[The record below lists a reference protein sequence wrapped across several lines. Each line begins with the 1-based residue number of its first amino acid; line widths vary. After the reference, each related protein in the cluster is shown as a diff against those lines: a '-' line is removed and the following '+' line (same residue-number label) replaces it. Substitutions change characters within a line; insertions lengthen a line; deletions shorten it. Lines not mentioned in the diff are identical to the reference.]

1 MEREWLICLEGYTTG
16 GIRIEYKYF
25 KDDDGYELII
35 YRGDNSNNAG
45 VRTLYKT
52 NVELVKAVLND
63 VGGWLFVKQ
72 VPMKYPFT
80 NKFSLI
86 FFIRLFNVSSFLK
99 K

>member
-35 YRGDNSNNAG
+35 YRGDNSDNAG

-72 VPMKYPFT
+72 VPMKYAEFWKET
-80 NKFSLI
+80 F
-86 FFIRLFNVSSFLK
+86 K
-99 K
+99 KHNMRYPTGELLD